1 MVCALSFSVAIMKG
15 RTVRIIV
22 HEPSDWD
29 KGNLFGTVISDRG
42 GKKLLVEVGKYLLQ
56 LVPRNENETFKP
68 LMQYY
73 SVMVD
78 GVFLDEDGTV
88 MDGGIYGSVTI
99 D

>member
-1 MVCALSFSVAIMKG
+1 MKG
-15 RTVRIIV
+15 THIRIVV
-22 HEPSDWD
+22 HEPNDW
-29 KGNLFGTVISDRG
+29 KSGNLFGAIVNDIG
-42 GKKLLVEVGKYLLQ
+42 GRRLVVELMKTKDSSLLSNLIELK
-56 LVPRNENETFKP
+56 PREAKASFKP

-78 GVFLDEDGTV
+78 GVFLDEDGNA